1 MRLIKRYIPPQS
13 EFDLIEVERTDF
25 LPLSGCTQRQ
35 VAEMSVL
42 YEHGKCWTRSMN
54 ENTEGLGS
62 YASIDCYVYINIVF
76 YDLCAHNNVC
86 NILENFCLGSVD
98 D

>member
-1 MRLIKRYIPPQS
+1 
-13 EFDLIEVERTDF
+13 
-25 LPLSGCTQRQ
+25 
-35 VAEMSVL
+35 MSVL